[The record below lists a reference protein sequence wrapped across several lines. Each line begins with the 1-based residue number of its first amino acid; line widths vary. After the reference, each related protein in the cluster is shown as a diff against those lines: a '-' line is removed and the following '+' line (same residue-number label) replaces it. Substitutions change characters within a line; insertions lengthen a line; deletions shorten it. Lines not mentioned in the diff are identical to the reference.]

1 MNEVIVSEN
10 VFNIADYIWY
20 IVGGVCLLFV
30 IIGFVADKSGL
41 AKKTFS
47 KDNTSKANKK
57 SLDNS
62 PLTESNNDLVSDV
75 NEVNTDIAVEVN
87 EESSANV
94 SEGLDNI
101 ENNSLL
107 NTNEPIYLNDVQ
119 NEETLPSFN
128 SADSSSLSNEDEL
141 EQNQEQDL
149 QSIQVDNIPDSTSD
163 SSVAAE
169 NAEEEWGIDLVQ
181 DLDESDSNI
190 DEMQL
195 PDLNDVK
202 PDEDV
207 WKF

>member
-1 MNEVIVSEN
+1 MNEVIVSES

-75 NEVNTDIAVEVN
+75 NEVNNDIAVEVN

-101 ENNSLL
+101 EDNSLL

-149 QSIQVDNIPDSTSD
+149 QSVQVDNIPDSTSD

-181 DLDESDSNI
+181 DLNESDSNI